1 MSIPICVLSS
11 NSGIISNKSIQY
23 YQNIAKYIDKKR
35 NTLKKNTK
43 QKQYDFESL
52 VTLPSV
58 ENSRII
64 FEWFSN
70 LSLNDKVTICSIH
83 NKWLAKI
90 INQLIIVYE
99 YENSTSLYPVGDFR
113 KFFTDKEPSNN
124 YYFDGNKFSNSY
136 SNTDLPEGNDISFFR
151 YFFKNTADAQNK
163 ISDKYNKSFL
173 NNIKFFNYEEANDT
187 ITISKYLLS
196 KVDDFK
202 KYFDFYSSHNFLK
215 SSIEPDY
222 SLTHKLY
229 NFKFPI
235 WLRNKQNF
243 TIFEII
249 VGYIEQNILL
259 NYEYYYYS
267 KKIYD
272 NKLIEKI
279 NEIEELNLKLEN
291 FLSQE
296 FKDKDTFYSKINNL
310 QIKKRVQENPLLL
323 SEFHYQRK
331 MKCDIFALISNT
343 DNKILESI
351 TDRMIYLVI
360 KKMDEWFQNSISELL
375 YNLCFVSSE
384 DVASFNRP
392 LYACTF
398 SYLAQLFQNK
408 NANEL
413 IEEMDNQ
420 IKKKKKHKKKKK
432 KNEENNT
439 NKENNINNDIKND
452 NETLDNI
459 INIIEQK
466 DDKEITI
473 IEENII
479 QEKELDIINV
489 NTKNII
495 QNENEDDKTKKK
507 GKKKKQKK
515 EFFLYPTHQSKK
527 KKEEHKEN
535 EKKNEFGKPNSMNKT
550 IKEIDINKEKV
561 LLISNSPQTDNSTI
575 ETSEEYYSNNN
586 SKNNKIIYMNNNQY
600 NYFYNPYYTSQ
611 ILAFNILKNIC
622 FFIPSENF
630 FTKLTLELEI
640 YNSNVKNNISKLN
653 PIKGIYLEKL
663 DKILKQTLTNFYNIE
678 IIHFGSYKTELS
690 IEGSDIDILIKYKP
704 IQNQN
709 TFVSDLIGILY
720 QNKQEFDYIKPITT
734 ASVPVIKLQFDI
746 TKLININKIDDYLDY
761 DDLNKLKFDISFKES
776 DFYNNNFDK
785 TINFIK
791 KSIFD
796 FPYVKDI
803 VLLMKRYF
811 KIIKLNKIYLGGLSS
826 YSIFLMTLAF
836 LKSKKYSKEISIGK
850 QFYYFIEWY
859 TLFNFTEFIIDVTQ
873 DAPFIK
879 IDEYIKND
887 KITIIDPINQSNVS
901 KSSFKIEEIKNA
913 FIKVFN
919 IIKIDA
925 WNMEQQKELD
935 INNINNPLKILNT
948 IFHIK

>member
-35 NTLKKNTK
+35 NTLKKNST

-58 ENSRII
+58 ENSKII

-70 LSLNDKVTICSIH
+70 LSLNEKISICSIH
-83 NKWLAKI
+83 NKWLATL

-99 YENSTSLYPVGDFR
+99 YENSTTLIPLGEFK
-113 KFFTDKEPSNN
+113 KFFYEKEIPSSN
-124 YYFDGNKFSNSY
+124 YYYDGNEFSNSY
-136 SNTDLPEGNDISFFR
+136 FDQPKGSDINFFTY
-151 YFFKNTADAQNK
+151 YFRNIVCYENK
-163 ISDKYNKSFL
+163 ISDKYNKYFL
-173 NNIKFFNYEEANDT
+173 NNIKFFNYEEPNDT
-187 ITISKYLLS
+187 ITISKHLLS
-196 KVDDFK
+196 KVDVFK
-202 KYFDFYSSHNFLK
+202 KYFDLYSDNNFLK

-222 SLTHKLY
+222 NQNYKLY

-267 KKIYD
+267 KEIYD
-272 NKLIEKI
+272 NKLMEKI

-291 FLSQE
+291 FLTQE
-296 FKDKDTFYSKINNL
+296 FKDNESFYSTINNF
-310 QIKKRVQENPLLL
+310 QMKKRVQENPLLL
-323 SEFHYQRK
+323 SEFHFQRK
-331 MKCDIFALISNT
+331 MKYDIFGLINHT
-343 DNKILESI
+343 NNIILESI

-375 YNLCFVSSE
+375 YNICFVSSE

-398 SYLAQLFQNK
+398 SYLTQLFQNK
-408 NANEL
+408 NADEL
-413 IEEMDNQ
+413 IEEMNNQ

-432 KNEENNT
+432 KNEENNA

-479 QEKELDIINV
+479 QGKELDIINFD
-489 NTKNII
+489 TENII
-495 QNENEDDKTKKK
+495 DNENEDNKKKKK
-507 GKKKKQKK
+507 GKNKTHKK
-515 EFFLYPTHQSKK
+515 EFFLFPTHQSKK

-575 ETSEEYYSNNN
+575 ETSEEYSNNN
-586 SKNNKIIYMNNNQY
+586 SKNNKIIYMNNNPY
-600 NYFYNPYYTSQ
+600 NCFYNPYYTSQ

-663 DKILKQTLTNFYNIE
+663 DKILKKTLTNFYNIE

-746 TKLININKIDDYLDY
+746 TKLININKVDDYLDY

-785 TINFIK
+785 TIDFVK
-791 KSIFD
+791 KSIFE

-811 KIIKLNKIYLGGLSS
+811 KIIKLNKNYLGGLSS
-826 YSIFLMTLAF
+826 YSLFLMTLAF
-836 LKSKKYSKEISIGK
+836 IKSKKYSKDVSIGK

-859 TLFNFTEFIIDVTQ
+859 SLFNFTEYIINVTK
-873 DAPFIK
+873 DNPFIK
-879 IDEYIKND
+879 IDNFIMND

-901 KSSFKIEEIKNA
+901 KSSFKIEEIKSA
-913 FIKVFN
+913 FIKVLN
-919 IIKIDA
+919 VIKIDA
-925 WNMEQQKELD
+925 WKMEQQKEIDL
-935 INNINNPLKILNT
+935 NNINNPLKILNT
-948 IFHIK
+948 IFQIK